1 MTSRRDFIKF
11 VAGTGFVLFAHGT
24 AGVRRALAAI
34 PGGTLHPGSV
44 TKYLTPLLIPPVMP
58 KAPSGQ
64 GKVGPGVDYYEIAY
78 RQIKQ
83 QVLPAPLPATSVWAY
98 GPTKAKGRVADRIT
112 HAPSLTIEAAH
123 GRPVRIK

>member
-78 RQIKQ
+78 RQSSSRCSPHHFLQRAFGLMVRLKQ
-83 QVLPAPLPATSVWAY
+83 
-98 GPTKAKGRVADRIT
+98 RVESRIASRT
-112 HAPSLTIEAAH
+112 LL
-123 GRPVRIK
+123 R